1 MLNLDNINSIK
12 ALGLLNKYEGK
23 NPYLKKLQY
32 QHLKSGLVLTDTQ
45 AKYIIDYHDKAPFFM
60 NRVINITP
68 YFGEELQKQYNL
80 KFLPQRILFQFLLA
94 ETDKSY
100 HVYGKLKQN
109 QEQSEMYWIPK
120 TQVLDDPYW
129 EEPNI
134 QVDFE
139 KYVQM
144 DTKKRIPYNHQE
156 TGVKFL
162 LSRNGCILADDMGL
176 GKTFMATVAA
186 LESGAEKIL
195 IICPSSLKI
204 NWEREIQCFCDDT
217 SIISGKKWDPAK
229 FTIINYEILKNFH
242 TTKENRT
249 KEYVEAGNI
258 IHNELAKHN
267 FDLVIVDEA
276 HNFKNHKSIRGKI
289 LTELVVNYGIEK
301 VWLLTGTPVANRP
314 MDFYNLLR
322 IIKSPIVDNYHH
334 FAKRYCDGK
343 TFWKSFKNGK
353 KKKIWL
359 TDGASNLDEL
369 AMRTRNLIL
378 RRKKEHVLD
387 MPEKTITP
395 IYHRLSKTQKTEY
408 GNLWE
413 NYMLERKAK
422 KKRGRVDRDLTE
434 LGLMRQYVALQT
446 VEKTI
451 EMVENAIEQGTKV
464 IVFTNYNEEQ
474 EAIYQHFKKIAV
486 RHNGSMNPTA
496 KQVSVDRFQ
505 TDDNIKVFIGNIKS
519 AGVGITLTAAT
530 VVIFN
535 SLEWVPGN
543 VLQAID
549 RAYRIGQLNN
559 VSVYFNIFKNT
570 IDERV
575 WTSLFDKTNIIE
587 AILNGKEENLFTS
600 DGDEG
605 FLDEIY
611 DLIDEDILAT

>member
-1 MLNLDNINSIK
+1 LLNLDSIKTIK

-23 NPYLKKLQY
+23 NPYLKNLQY
-32 QHLKSGLVLTDTQ
+32 QHLKRGIVLTDTQ
-45 AKYIIDYHDKAPFFM
+45 AQYIIDYHDKDPHLL

-68 YFGEELQKQYNL
+68 YYGEELQKQYDL
-80 KFLPQRILFQFLLA
+80 KFVPERVLFQFILA
-94 ETDKSY
+94 ETSKSY
-100 HVYGKLKQN
+100 HIYGKLKRN
-109 QEQSEMYWIPK
+109 QKNSDMYWIPK

-134 QVDFE
+134 EVDFD
-139 KYVQM
+139 KYAKM
-144 DTKKRIPYNHQE
+144 DKLGRKPYAHQE
-156 TGVKFL
+156 TGIKFL

-195 IICPSSLKI
+195 IVCPSSLKI

-217 SIISGKKWDPAK
+217 SIISSSNWDPAK

-242 TTKENRT
+242 TTKDKRT
-249 KEYVEAGNI
+249 KENEEANLVMDQLKDHG
-258 IHNELAKHN
+258 

-276 HNFKNHKSIRGKI
+276 HNLKNYQSVRGKI
-289 LTELVVNYGIEK
+289 MTELIVTYGIEK
-301 VWLLTGTPVANRP
+301 TWLLTGTPVANRP

-322 IIKSPIVDNYHH
+322 LIKSPIVDNFHH

-343 TFWKSFKNGK
+343 TFWKTFKNGK

-359 TDGASNLDEL
+359 TDGASNLEEL

-395 IYHRLSKTQKTEY
+395 IYHTLTASQRLNYE
-408 GNLWE
+408 NLWE
-413 NYMLERKAK
+413 EYMLERKAK
-422 KKRGRVDRDLTE
+422 KKRGRIDRDLVE
-434 LGLMRQYVALQT
+434 LGLMRQFVALQT
-446 VEKTI
+446 IEKTI
-451 EMVENAIEQGTKV
+451 EMVENAIEQGEKV
-464 IVFTNYNEEQ
+464 IVFTNYNDEQ
-474 EAIYQHFKKIAV
+474 EELYQYFKKIAV
-486 RHNGSMNPTA
+486 RHNGSMTNTA

-505 TDDNIKVFIGNIKS
+505 NDDKVKVFIGNIKS

-530 VVIFN
+530 TVIFN

-575 WTSLFDKTNIIE
+575 WLSLFDKTNVIE

-600 DGDEG
+600 ENDEE
-605 FLDEIY
+605 FLDSI
-611 DLIDEDILAT
+611 DNILDEDFYTP